1 MRRRL
6 WCFGRTPAS
15 LHSPR
20 SVARARGAKSSE
32 ASSKWRHS
40 GKRRLTSGRL
50 GGGATLGGC
59 RRVRGSKGEVGF
71 LNRPRFPLLSLRGGH
86 SDARSQGLWMTQWPH
101 AEAQHP
107 TVFAPEAHSYDCRD
121 YGRRVGDDLAFFAML
136 CPPDVVVKLGPRT
149 PMAGG
154 TRKAS
159 WGGPWAWGQ
168 VFVVCLCMGFR
179 VRTRFFASGLN
190 GSVML
195 SDLATRLFWPRS

>member
-1 MRRRL
+1 MRSKEDCREVRRERQRRSQ
-6 WCFGRTPAS
+6 WGREAKDCRTV
-15 LHSPR
+15 PR
-20 SVARARGAKSSE
+20 E
-32 ASSKWRHS
+32 APPPQ
-40 GKRRLTSGRL
+40 
-50 GGGATLGGC
+50 LGGC
-59 RRVRGSKGEVGF
+59 RRVRGDKGEVGF
-71 LNRPRFPLLSLRGGH
+71 LNRPRFPLLSSSGGH
-86 SDARSQGLWMTQWPH
+86 SDARSQGLWMAQWLH

>member
-1 MRRRL
+1 MRSKEDCREVRRERQRRSQWGAGGEGLSDGSTGSPPPQL
-6 WCFGRTPAS
+6 WGVPGVCASGVLGSIFSIGCISVKKCFAGT
-15 LHSPR
+15 
-20 SVARARGAKSSE
+20 KE
-32 ASSKWRHS
+32 
-40 GKRRLTSGRL
+40 
-50 GGGATLGGC
+50 
-59 RRVRGSKGEVGF
+59 
-71 LNRPRFPLLSLRGGH
+71 N
-86 SDARSQGLWMTQWPH
+86 ARSQGLWMAQWPH

>member
-1 MRRRL
+1 MAAL
-6 WCFGRTPAS
+6 WQTATHQRQARWRGYSWGVPGVCASGVLGSIFSIGCISVKKCFAGT
-15 LHSPR
+15 
-20 SVARARGAKSSE
+20 KE
-32 ASSKWRHS
+32 
-40 GKRRLTSGRL
+40 
-50 GGGATLGGC
+50 
-59 RRVRGSKGEVGF
+59 
-71 LNRPRFPLLSLRGGH
+71 N
-86 SDARSQGLWMTQWPH
+86 ARSQGLWMAQWPH

-154 TRKAS
+154 TRNAS

>member
-1 MRRRL
+1 ML
-6 WCFGRTPAS
+6 LAVAS
-15 LHSPR
+15 LKGSLQCMALCEDISSPFKGNQER
-20 SVARARGAKSSE
+20 GQKRRVARSESMTEPFRPLAKN
-32 ASSKWRHS
+32 
-40 GKRRLTSGRL
+40 
-50 GGGATLGGC
+50 
-59 RRVRGSKGEVGF
+59 RVRTRKPMHRHTT
-71 LNRPRFPLLSLRGGH
+71 N
-86 SDARSQGLWMTQWPH
+86 TCPH

-168 VFVVCLCMGFR
+168 VFVVCLFR
-179 VRTRFFASGLN
+179 SKCLWSTGHRWQIRWCARCST
-190 GSVML
+190 
-195 SDLATRLFWPRS
+195 